1 MNIRTFTSSTAPRTP
16 AKETLPAL
24 FRPNFGALL
33 LTSVALSLFCGISFV
48 GTAQAEGG
56 KTEEPSADDLKN
68 SKERGLFIEQ
78 PSYVKAPRKEAASTE
93 KPPAVNKSQPPKAG
107 IKVGSTKPA
116 LPAVRTTSV
125 VAKAKPKT
133 TVKQPMVAKTK
144 PAPSS
149 AGHIQVVKT
158 TPTSNI
164 KTVAYDGEAII
175 SAWLNKPGE
184 TPTYKDGEK
193 LEINVK
199 ASRDCNLTIYDYD
212 GRGKLTQIFPNTYQ
226 QASLVKGGETVTI
239 GGSDS
244 QFEYQ
249 LSVNPGERK
258 VNERI
263 FVFAYPVSEAPL
275 SIAMNRP
282 SDSPFRS
289 AEMTPEEYRK
299 LVNQSKVFFSREVKV
314 MPKAHGSVISV
325 ANVTESTTAP
335 NKIELSLMVEK

>member
-1 MNIRTFTSSTAPRTP
+1 MNIRTFTSSTAPQKP
-16 AKETLPAL
+16 AQETLPAL
-24 FRPNFGALL
+24 LKPRFGALL
-33 LTSVALSLFCGISFV
+33 FTSLALSFLFGVSSFS
-48 GTAQAEGG
+48 AALAEGG
-56 KTEEPSADDLKN
+56 KTEEPTADEMKN

-78 PSYVKAPRKEAASTE
+78 PSYVKAPRKEATVQ
-93 KPPAVNKSQPPKAG
+93 PPAVNKNQQPKAG
-107 IKVGSTKPA
+107 VKVGTTKTPS
-116 LPAVRTTSV
+116 LQTSKTAPV
-125 VAKAKPKT
+125 VARAKQKG
-133 TVKQPMVAKTK
+133 TVKQPLVARSK
-144 PAPSS
+144 PAQKTT
-149 AGHIQVVKT
+149 AGHIQVVKN
-158 TPTSNI
+158 TPVNNI
-164 KTVAYDGEAII
+164 KTVAYEGEAII

-275 SIAMNRP
+275 SIAMSRP

-289 AEMTPEEYRK
+289 ADMTPEEYRK

-314 MPKAHGSVISV
+314 MPRAHGSVVSV
-325 ANVTESTTAP
+325 ANVTETTTAP